1 MMKMTYRLDLS
12 RLGQEE
18 EKLTR
23 AGITGVIRSS
33 NELGKNAKMGH
44 GPNAHGHGRFIRRSG
59 ELMRN
64 IRVMTVQVRPEGIAG
79 GLISEK
85 EYSAPV
91 EFGHDIKRRGKTT
104 KTGKVSMGGIK
115 GSAKPYPF
123 MRPAFEDPTVR
134 ARIFEI
140 LKQELSKA
148 V

>member
-1 MMKMTYRLDLS
+1 MTYRLDLS
-12 RLGQEE
+12 RLGQTD

-23 AGITGVIRSS
+23 AAVTGVIRAS
-33 NELGKNAKMGH
+33 NEIGKHAKKDH
-44 GPNAHGHGRFIRRSG
+44 GPNAHGHSRFIRRSG

-91 EFGHDIKRRGKTT
+91 EFGHDIKRRGAVSKR
-104 KTGKVSMGGIK
+104 TGKISLGGIK
-115 GSAKPYPF
+115 GSARPYPF
-123 MRPAFEDPTVR
+123 MRPAFEDQTVR

-140 LKQELSKA
+140 LKRELSKA